1 MDSPFLTFVLV
12 NAVPLPSFVQ
22 VVPFADENTFH
33 YELPYLGQKP
43 KNNIN
48 WMITQLKFHYIK
60 HDQISQ

>member
-48 WMITQLKFHYIK
+48 
-60 HDQISQ
+60 